1 MKIAKTI
8 LKSSIALWNKKEG
21 ASEKAPI
28 MSGFVTITRSD
39 LMMMAKGIGDAAAV
53 QVQVGL
59 WATDR
64 RSEKSPVLSGTLTI
78 GDREQA
84 VREEPKVEAVKV
96 EPKRVKRVEPKPLK
110 GGTGTLTPE
119 EEVLAKALLAKM
131 GMTV

>member
-64 RSEKSPVLSGTLTI
+64 RSDKSPVLSGTLTI

-84 VREEPKVEAVKV
+84 VREEPKAEV